1 MDLLPCRSGGNKPWK
16 LECVLLHI
24 TFLLW
29 IHPPEPDAGALHIVE
44 MLLLLGL
51 TLNCELVF
59 FYGRVLKTGMSKQT
73 LIASLKNLDDDTDR
87 KDGNFS
93 LPHLICGVLQ
103 APYLDAFALFRDQ
116 VRTAAR
122 EGAPKVY

>member
-1 MDLLPCRSGGNKPWK
+1 MELLPCRSGDNKPCK
-16 LECVLLHI
+16 LECVLLYI

-29 IHPPEPDAGALHIVE
+29 IHPPEPDAGALHIVD
-44 MLLLLGL
+44 MPLLLGL

-59 FYGRVLKTGMSKQT
+59 FYGRVLKTDMSKQT

-87 KDGNFS
+87 KEGNFF

-103 APYLDAFALFRDQ
+103 APYWDAFWLFRDQ
-116 VRTAAR
+116 VRAAAR
-122 EGAPKVY
+122 EGAPKVH